1 MGDGRTSLPAMGDW
15 TRQVLVV
22 EDEPFVRGL
31 IVRVI
36 EEAGFRA
43 LPASDAAEALAAVE
57 DADPD
62 AAVLDIELGPGP
74 SGIELAAA
82 LTATMPHLALVF
94 LTQAA
99 APDITGRPATI
110 PASAAYLVKRSL
122 GDPDTLI
129 QALELV
135 LADGDPSAGF
145 RKDRERKDPLHR
157 LSPAQRDTLRLIAE
171 GLSNEEIA
179 KQRSTSLRAVEAMV
193 SRIFA
198 ILGVSSDSRISPR
211 VAATRMYAAH
221 AGLPS
226 ARTGD

>member
-1 MGDGRTSLPAMGDW
+1 MRDGRISLPAVDEW

-43 LPASDAAEALAAVE
+43 LPAANAAEALAVVE
-57 DADPD
+57 GADPD
-62 AAVLDIELGPGP
+62 AAILDIELGQGP
-74 SGIELAAA
+74 SGVDLAHA

-99 APDITGRPATI
+99 APDITGRPAAI
-110 PASAAYLVKRSL
+110 PASAAYLIKRSL
-122 GDPDTLI
+122 GDPGTLI
-129 QALELV
+129 EALELV
-135 LADGDPSAGF
+135 LADGDPATKF
-145 RKDRERKDPLHR
+145 RKDRERTDPLHR

-179 KQRSTSLRAVEAMV
+179 KQRSTSVRAVEAMV
-193 SRIFA
+193 SRTFNV
-198 ILGVSSDSRISPR
+198 LGVSRDSRISPR
-211 VAATRMYAAH
+211 VAATRIYAAH

-226 ARTGD
+226 ARTME